1 MMPSPVIETLPLSCA
16 AIELLPALARRQF
29 PLALFSGE
37 HSGDWDILTADPVR
51 SLASQNGKL
60 SVYRDGQQH
69 TADAGADA
77 FGTLESW
84 LDDNAN
90 PLLSLPFT
98 GGLAGFWGYE
108 SLHGG
113 LRINAPAAGP
123 DIPELWVSDYRW
135 ALLHHRPSGQWQLAA
150 DTPERARDIKQ
161 WLAEAAPEAAFT
173 LDATFAA
180 SSTRSDYQQ
189 AFTAIQ
195 DYLHAGDCY
204 QVNLARHFSAPY
216 TGSPVAAFMALAAT
230 HSAPFS
236 AYIGLP
242 DNKAVL
248 SFSPESFLS
257 MNADGHVRTR
267 PIKGTRPRHGDAAAD
282 AQAARDL
289 AASEKDRAE
298 NLMIVDL
305 LRNDLGKCCAPGSIK
320 ASKLFELESHANV
333 HHLASTVEGQCRAGV
348 TPLQV
353 LQACFPG
360 GSITGAPKQRAM
372 QIIAELET
380 VRRSVY
386 CGAIGYINGDGQMNT
401 SIAIRTLV
409 ADGKHMHCWGGSGIV
424 ADSQADDEYQECEDK
439 VRVFMQALE
448 KAGVNA

>member
-1 MMPSPVIETLPLSCA
+1 MPSPVIETLPLSCA
-16 AIELLPALARRQF
+16 AIDLLPALSRRRF

-51 SLASQNGKL
+51 TLARQNGAL
-60 SVYRDGQQH
+60 ILYRDGQQQPLD
-69 TADAGADA
+69 TAADA
-77 FGTLESW
+77 FSI
-84 LDDNAN
+84 LDDWLNLADK

-98 GGLAGFWGYE
+98 GGIAGFWGYE
-108 SLHGG
+108 SLHRG
-113 LRINAPAAGP
+113 LRITAPAAGP
-123 DIPELWVSDYRW
+123 DIPELWVGDYRW

-150 DTPERARDIKQ
+150 DTPARASDIKQ
-161 WLAEAAPEAAFT
+161 WLAGSVPTAAFT
-173 LDATFAA
+173 LDATFTA
-180 SSTRSDYQQ
+180 SDSQDDYRQ
-189 AFTAIQ
+189 AFSKVQ

-216 TGSPVAAFMALAAT
+216 SGSPATAFMALAAT

-257 MNADGHVRTR
+257 MSADGHIRTR
-267 PIKGTRPRHGDAAAD
+267 PIKGTRPRHAD
-282 AQAARDL
+282 AARDRQAAAEL

-305 LRNDLGKCCAPGSIK
+305 LRNDLGKCCEPGSIT
-320 ASKLFELESHANV
+320 ARKLFELESHANV
-333 HHLASTVEGQCRAGV
+333 HHLASTVEGQCRAGI
-348 TPLQV
+348 TPLHV
-353 LQACFPG
+353 LDACFPG

-372 QIIAELET
+372 EIIAELET

-386 CGAIGYINGDGQMNT
+386 CGAIGYINADGQMNT

-409 ADGKHMHCWGGSGIV
+409 ADGRHMHCWGGSGIV
-424 ADSQADDEYQECEDK
+424 ADSNIDDEYQECEDK
-439 VRVFMQALE
+439 VRVFMRALE
-448 KAGVNA
+448 KLA